1 MSGSG
6 APCALCGA
14 RTRTTKPAPSTT
26 TVKDNSHPRL
36 IPPNLLFV
44 WFGARVPLFVE
55 LALRSAATH
64 NPNAKV
70 VLLASGLTHD
80 EHARLQVPGL
90 SVETLNFESLLS
102 AASRRARETYG
113 RGLDVGRLEFVWE
126 QLRTPAARANVVRLL
141 HLFCYGGIYL
151 DTDTLTLRNFDDLR
165 RHSAFCGQERLLWPK
180 ERLTKQSRY
189 FWLDGPALT
198 VARKALANVPRGYRV
213 QASLYRYY
221 ALAVNNAVL
230 GCTSGHPAFLAALDR
245 ACALPN
251 AELSK
256 QFRLGT
262 HLLQQV
268 FQTDAN
274 AAATET
280 ERVTLLPPEY
290 FYPLGPVISSHYFR
304 ETSDVDGVV
313 ADIVTPN
320 THVIHWYASVS
331 NLLTYDA
338 TRILAE
344 AQEVPFAHLCAPYL
358 MSSQSNSR

>member
-1 MSGSG
+1 MQPQRTIRVVWPPNSDYEA
-6 APCALCGA
+6 APVTAAENDQHL
-14 RTRTTKPAPSTT
+14 
-26 TVKDNSHPRL
+26 V

-64 NPNAKV
+64 NPEARV
-70 VLLASGLTHD
+70 LLLASGLTYD
-80 EHARLQVPGL
+80 ERARLQVPGL
-90 SVETLNFESLLS
+90 SVETLDIEALFG
-102 AASRRARETYG
+102 AASRRAYETSG
-113 RGLDVGRLEFVWE
+113 RGLDRSRLEHVWE
-126 QLRTPAARANVVRLL
+126 RLRTPAARANLVRLL
-141 HLFCYGGIYL
+141 HLFCHGGIYL
-151 DTDTLTLRNFDDLR
+151 DTDTLTLRNFDELR

-180 ERLTKQSRY
+180 ERLNKTRRY
-189 FWLDGPALT
+189 FWLDGPILT
-198 VARKALANVPRGYRV
+198 VARKALANVPRGYRT
-213 QASLYRYY
+213 QALLDRHY

-230 GCTSGHPAFLAALDR
+230 GCTPGHPAFLRALDS
-245 ACALPN
+245 ACALPD

-268 FQTDAN
+268 FQTHWDAS
-274 AAATET
+274 ATDD

-304 ETSDVDGVV
+304 ETSDVDGVI

-338 TRILAE
+338 TRIFTE
-344 AQEVPFAHLCAPYL
+344 SRTVPFAHLCAPYL
-358 MSSQSNSR
+358 MSSQISSR

>member
-1 MSGSG
+1 MQPQRTIRVVRPPDLGLRRA
-6 APCALCGA
+6 APVTDA
-14 RTRTTKPAPSTT
+14 TDAP
-26 TVKDNSHPRL
+26 HL

-64 NPNAKV
+64 NPQAKV
-70 VLLASGLTHD
+70 VLLASGLTHA
-80 EHARLQVPGL
+80 EHTRLTVPGL
-90 SVETLNFESLLS
+90 SVETLNFEALVS
-102 AASRRARETYG
+102 AASRRAHEVFG
-113 RGLDVGRLEFVWE
+113 RGLDSSRVKYVWE

-141 HLFCYGGIYL
+141 YLFSHGGIYL

-180 ERLTKQSRY
+180 TRLDKRRRY
-189 FWLDGPALT
+189 FWLDGPALSI
-198 VARKALANVPRGYRV
+198 ARKALASVPRGYRV
-213 QASLYRYY
+213 QASLYRHY

-230 GCTSGHPAFLAALDR
+230 GCTAAHPAFLQALDH
-245 ACALPN
+245 ACALPD

-268 FQTDAN
+268 FESQSN
-274 AAATET
+274 HAAPER

-290 FYPLGPVISSHYFR
+290 FYPLGPVISHHYFR
-304 ETSDVDGVV
+304 ETSNAEAVI

-320 THVIHWYASVS
+320 THLIHWYASVS
-331 NLLTYDA
+331 NLLSYDA

-344 AQEVPFAHLCAPYL
+344 SQTVPFAHLCAPYL
-358 MSSQSNSR
+358 MSSQISSR

>member
-1 MSGSG
+1 MD
-6 APCALCGA
+6 AA
-14 RTRTTKPAPSTT
+14 T
-26 TVKDNSHPRL
+26 NNPRPQL

-55 LALRSAATH
+55 LALRSAAAH
-64 NPNAKV
+64 NPDAKV

-90 SVETLNFESLLS
+90 AVETLDFEALVA
-102 AASRRARETYG
+102 AASRRAYEVHG
-113 RGLDVGRLEFVWE
+113 RGLDVNRLRYIWE
-126 QLRTPAARANVVRLL
+126 RLRTPAARANVVRLL
-141 HLFCYGGIYL
+141 YLFSHGGIYL
-151 DTDTLTLRNFDDLR
+151 DTDTLTLRNLDELR
-165 RHSAFCGQERLLWPK
+165 RYSAFCGQERLLWPK
-180 ERLTKQSRY
+180 ERLDKRSRY

-198 VARKALANVPRGYRV
+198 VARKALASVPRGYRA
-213 QASLYRYY
+213 QALLYRHY

-230 GCTSGHPAFLAALDR
+230 GCTAAHPAFLEALDR
-245 ACALPN
+245 ACSLPS

-274 AAATET
+274 SRAPDAA
-280 ERVTLLPPEY
+280 RVTLLPPEY

-344 AQEVPFAHLCAPYL
+344 AQDVPFAHLCAPYL

>member
-1 MSGSG
+1 MT
-6 APCALCGA
+6 APA
-14 RTRTTKPAPSTT
+14 TDT
-26 TVKDNSHPRL
+26 PRPLL

-55 LALRSAATH
+55 LALRSAAAH
-64 NPNAKV
+64 NPDAKV

-90 SVETLNFESLLS
+90 CVETLHFESLVT
-102 AASRRARETYG
+102 AASRRAHETYG
-113 RGLDVGRLEFVWE
+113 RSLDTPRLRYVWQ

-141 HLFCYGGIYL
+141 HLFTHGGIYL
-151 DTDTLTLRNFDDLR
+151 DTDTLTLRNFTDLR
-165 RHSAFCGQERLLWPK
+165 SYSAFCGQERLLWPK
-180 ERLTKQSRY
+180 QRLDKRSRY

-198 VARKALANVPRGYRV
+198 VARKVLANLPRGYRT
-213 QASLYRYY
+213 QTSLYRHY

-230 GCTSGHPAFLAALDR
+230 GCAPAHPAFLAALDR

-274 AAATET
+274 ASARDD

-304 ETSDVDGVV
+304 ETSDVASVV

-331 NLLTYDA
+331 NLLSYDA

-344 AQEVPFAHLCAPYL
+344 AQDVPFAHLCAPYL